1 MSSIDSIDLENTP
14 KLKKNSIKQYLIL
27 FIIFIFIVSDIF
39 INNILSNIGSTVK
52 CRTPTNLGVI
62 VQGIFLVMFY
72 IISVHLVDNG
82 IL

>member
-1 MSSIDSIDLENTP
+1 MSSIDSVDLEIAP

-27 FIIFIFIVSDIF
+27 FIIFIFVVSDIF
-39 INNILSNIGSTVK
+39 INNILSNIGNTVK
-52 CRTPTNLGVI
+52 CRTPTNLGVV
-62 VQGIFLVMFY
+62 VQGIFLVIFY